1 MSTPNY
7 KGPGQPMP
15 SANDGITGWL
25 GGFLGGS
32 AAPAYK
38 SAPTAPPAP
47 PPCPPC
53 PPFKQLPESTQAPSG
68 TNAPKPAPV
77 EQSEIGCAIEQTRAP
92 FICDEHSDIVVPVGN
107 GPITIV
113 IQPRA

>member
-7 KGPGQPMP
+7 KGPGQPQP
-15 SANDGITGWL
+15 SSNDGLTGWL

-38 SAPTAPPAP
+38 PAPIAPPPP

-53 PPFKQLPESTQAPSG
+53 PSPP
-68 TNAPKPAPV
+68 APKPAP
-77 EQSEIGCAIEQTRAP
+77 SCSAP
-92 FICDEHSDIVVPVGN
+92 TQQAPRQIDHDGGTVQVPELFVLGDDRDAVIPVGP

-113 IQPRA
+113 IQPRG